1 MTQVVKLGF
10 DDAIK
15 AIKNQKNVMFRSGVW
30 NPYGLV
36 TVDFAIQRINGCGY
50 GADVYYNEDTGKY
63 YVSIPSSSD
72 MW

>member
-1 MTQVVKLGF
+1 
-10 DDAIK
+10 
-15 AIKNQKNVMFRSGVW
+15 MFRSGVW

-36 TVDFAIQRINGCGY
+36 TVDFAIQRIKGCGY

-63 YVSIPSSSD
+63 YVSIPSSGD